1 MKSLPRLAQLAPRAV
16 DQARYLVSALLLA
29 ASGCG
34 TLASHQAGHLGGEQP
49 ARAVVASPRSPAKPT
64 ARSNGL
70 SSDLATTARAQSLSQ
85 EAAGFETAEFA
96 PPSAGY
102 EIQQVTAIARRRLTR
117 RGSCPPGMPGYCP
130 PVETCPDCE
139 AAGCEQELYPDEYL
153 CDGGDRD
160 DPVRYDEE
168 RMIGLETQDT
178 VAEYVG
184 AEGRRKVRRSN
195 EVCVYAP
202 RFSSV
207 SVISGTIEDAQASRP
222 NQSEQ
227 SLRQIA
233 LHRDDRLNVHR
244 LDAGVERMLTRVRGS
259 VVRNADTA
267 WQLDL
272 PLAMVTQT
280 NDLVP
285 LTYFGPL
292 YATVLKQADEAL
304 LAVRIQSAQ
313 VWTRDQNPVIV
324 GTVDGVQ
331 LVDSKFKVAELAG
344 TDVRGPGRLKIVK
357 LTDVHVA
364 SQGDEITFT
373 IRYENPGD
381 SPVTDVTI
389 VDNLTPRLEY
399 LAGSQSG
406 TRAARFDAVDNGEGS
421 QILRWELE
429 APLPPREGGE
439 VSFKVQVR

>member
-1 MKSLPRLAQLAPRAV
+1 
-16 DQARYLVSALLLA
+16 
-29 ASGCG
+29 
-34 TLASHQAGHLGGEQP
+34 
-49 ARAVVASPRSPAKPT
+49 
-64 ARSNGL
+64 
-70 SSDLATTARAQSLSQ
+70 
-85 EAAGFETAEFA
+85 
-96 PPSAGY
+96 
-102 EIQQVTAIARRRLTR
+102 
-117 RGSCPPGMPGYCP
+117 MPGYCP

>member
-1 MKSLPRLAQLAPRAV
+1 MRSLAQLARSLAH
-16 DQARYLVSALLLA
+16 RTSRGLVPALLLA
-29 ASGCG
+29 ATGCG
-34 TLASHQAGHLGGEQP
+34 TLGSHQASRTPADLP
-49 ARAVVASPRSPAKPT
+49 ARTVAASRPT
-64 ARSNGL
+64 GAL
-70 SSDLATTARAQSLSQ
+70 PTTTARAQSLAHDTLPAEGLQ
-85 EAAGFETAEFA
+85 PAGVD
-96 PPSAGY
+96 SGY
-102 EIQQVTAIARRRLTR
+102 EIQQVTAIARRKLAR
-117 RGSCPPGMPGYCP
+117 RGNCPPGLPGYCP

-153 CDGGDRD
+153 CDGGDRE
-160 DPVRYDEE
+160 DPVRYDQDQL
-168 RMIGLETQDT
+168 IGLETQDT
-178 VAEYVG
+178 VAEYLG
-184 AEGRRKVRRSN
+184 EEGRRKVRRSN
-195 EVCVYAP
+195 EVCIYAP

-207 SVISGTIEDAQASRP
+207 SVISGTVEDAQVARP
-222 NQSEQ
+222 TQNQHTLQ
-227 SLRQIA
+227 QVA

-244 LDAGVERMLTRVRGS
+244 LDAGVERMLSRVRGS
-259 VVRNADTA
+259 VVRNADIA
-267 WQLDL
+267 WQVEL
-272 PLAMVTQT
+272 PVAMVTHASE
-280 NDLVP
+280 LVP

-304 LAVRIQSAQ
+304 LEIRIQSAQ

-344 TDVRGPGRLKIVK
+344 TDVRGPGRLRIVK
-357 LTDVHVA
+357 LTDARVA

-429 APLPPREGGE
+429 APLPPRESGE
-439 VSFKVQVR
+439 VTFKVQVR